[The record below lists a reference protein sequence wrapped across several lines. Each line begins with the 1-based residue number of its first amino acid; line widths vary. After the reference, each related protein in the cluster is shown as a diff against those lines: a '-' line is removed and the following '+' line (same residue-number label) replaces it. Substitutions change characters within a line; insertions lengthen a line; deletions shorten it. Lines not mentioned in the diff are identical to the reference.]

1 MLLSLRT
8 MGRGLSPH
16 FLRQT
21 REGDGDKEDG
31 SDVGVRGGGCP
42 GGGPGR
48 LRSKLWCDEVP
59 CPGNPQKDTI
69 RERAGDGKRDIIRA
83 EGADDR
89 IKADRYRTDA
99 DKLYGQ
105 GGNDRLSALDGDG
118 RDYLNGGP
126 GFDAYVGDRGD
137 LFYSQCEQSVRL

>member
-1 MLLSLRT
+1 MKRTVLMLAFVVVAVLVAVPVAYAANFR
-8 MGRGLSPH
+8 
-16 FLRQT
+16 
-21 REGDGDKEDG
+21 
-31 SDVGVRGGGCP
+31 
-42 GGGPGR
+42 
-48 LRSKLWCDEVP
+48 CDEVP
-59 CPGNPQKDTI
+59 CLGTPQKDTI

-118 RDYLNGGP
+118 CDYLNVGP
-126 GFDAYVGDRGD
+126 GFDACVGDRGD
-137 LFYSQCEQSVRL
+137 RFSSQCEQSARL

>member
-1 MLLSLRT
+1 MKRTVLMLAFVVVAVLVAVPVAYAANFR
-8 MGRGLSPH
+8 
-16 FLRQT
+16 
-21 REGDGDKEDG
+21 
-31 SDVGVRGGGCP
+31 
-42 GGGPGR
+42 
-48 LRSKLWCDEVP
+48 CDEVP
-59 CPGNPQKDTI
+59 CLGTPQKDTI

-89 IKADRYRTDA
+89 IKADRYGRDA
-99 DKLYGQ
+99 DRPYGQ

>member
-1 MLLSLRT
+1 

-31 SDVGVRGGGCP
+31 SDIGVRGGGCP

-118 RDYLNGGP
+118 RDYLNVGP
-126 GFDAYVGDRGD
+126 GFDACVGDRGD
-137 LFYSQCEQSVRL
+137 RFSSQCEQSARL